1 MQTHRTITLP
11 EAGEKPEGLL
21 NDTSRSVV
29 YIQSSGGNIPWI
41 TRPILNKGLDYIE
54 DIMKFIEINKF
65 ERLLVDGTG
74 TTEVDKQTAIE
85 SAKGKIDGIV
95 EKIDV
100 KEMMLV

>member
-1 MQTHRTITLP
+1 
-11 EAGEKPEGLL
+11 
-21 NDTSRSVV
+21 
-29 YIQSSGGNIPWI
+29 
-41 TRPILNKGLDYIE
+41 
-54 DIMKFIEINKF
+54 MKFIEINKF

-100 KEMMLV
+100 KEMMLVQLSLNHNTLNMCIRNILRVFL